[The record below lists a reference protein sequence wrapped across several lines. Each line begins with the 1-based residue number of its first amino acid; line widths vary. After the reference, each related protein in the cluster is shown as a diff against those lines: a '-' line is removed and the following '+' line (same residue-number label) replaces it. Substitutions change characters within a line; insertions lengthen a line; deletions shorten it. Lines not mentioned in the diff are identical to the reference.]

1 VLATRAL
8 DAAAAASAA
17 RRLPPLRALCSAAA
31 EAAAA
36 SQVVLRVAMMCNGCV
51 GAVNRVLSKMEGA

>member
-8 DAAAAASAA
+8 DAEAAASAA